1 VPHHAQFKK
10 SIRQDVKRILRN
22 KTAKSRMNTSIKK
35 VVTATSKDEAET
47 ALRKAVSIIDTTARK
62 GIIKKET
69 AARKKSRLTKSVAKM
84 S

>member
-1 VPHHAQFKK
+1 MPHHAQFKK